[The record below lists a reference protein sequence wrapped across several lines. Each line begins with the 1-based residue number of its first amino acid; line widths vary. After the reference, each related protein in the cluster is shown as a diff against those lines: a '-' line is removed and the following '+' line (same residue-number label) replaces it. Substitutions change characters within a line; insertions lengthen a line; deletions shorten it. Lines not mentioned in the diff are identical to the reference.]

1 MSDADP
7 RLTPARP
14 DLAAAD
20 LEGVVRAARYAP
32 RRPHAVIA
40 SSLTLSA
47 TPGGARET
55 QLLFGERFDVLEVSG
70 GHAWGQAS
78 RDGYVGWVPTEG
90 LAEVEAAPTH
100 RVTAPRAAV
109 FSEPSVRGPV
119 VLSLVLNALVHAEAE
134 ADGFI
139 RASGAGWMPSA
150 HLRPIWSDFAS
161 DPVAVA
167 ETLLG
172 APYVWGGRDVAG
184 LDCSALV
191 QASLFACGRACPR
204 DSDQQEAALGRPLAA
219 GETPRRGDLAFFDGH
234 VGWLVDSA
242 TLLHANSFHMAV
254 VSEPLAEAATR
265 GAAGGRAGSR
275 FRRLTR

>member
-20 LEGVVRAARYAP
+20 LEGQVTAARYAP
-32 RRPHAVIA
+32 RRPHGVIA
-40 SSLTLSA
+40 ASLTLSA

-55 QLLFGERFDVLEVSG
+55 QLLFGERFDVLEVAG
-70 GHAWGQAS
+70 GYSWGQAS
-78 RDGYVGWVPTEG
+78 RDGYVGWVPQNG
-90 LAEVEAAPTH
+90 LAAVETAPTH
-100 RVTAPRAAV
+100 RVAATSAAM
-109 FSEPSVRGPV
+109 FKEPSVRAPV
-119 VLSLVLNALVHAEAE
+119 ILSLALNALVHTEAE
-134 ADGFI
+134 ANGFM
-139 RASGAGWMPSA
+139 RASGAGWIPSA
-150 HLRPIWSDFAS
+150 HLRPIGSNFAS

-172 APYVWGGRDVAG
+172 TPYVWGGRDVAG

-204 DSDQQEAALGRPLAA
+204 DSDQQETMLGRPLASD
-219 GETPRRGDLAFFDGH
+219 ETPGRGDLAFFDGH
-234 VGWLVDSA
+234 VGWLVDVA

-254 VSEPLAEAATR
+254 ATEPLAEAAAR
-265 GAAGGRAGSR
+265 AGGAGPR
-275 FRRLTR
+275 FRRLSR